1 MTISE
6 DDLKNP
12 VYWIRWSIN
21 SGLMTDQAK
30 DSLYGYAYLTH
41 QEVKSAEVS
50 IDIATKKVM
59 YDLYVSEQ
67 LYSAI
72 GKYRRLMRSEGII
85 SLWRVRRLMRR
96 YGNLELGNVLA
107 DFVKKLCGN
116 DWQTFVNIK
125 SEVDYVDSKGDGKT

>member
-6 DDLKNP
+6 DELKNP
-12 VYWIRWSIN
+12 IYWIRWSIN

-30 DSLYGYAYLTH
+30 DSLYGYAYLAH

-50 IDIATKKVM
+50 IDIAAKKVI
-59 YDLYVSEQ
+59 YNLYVSKR

-72 GKYRRLMRSEGII
+72 VKYRKLINSEGII
-85 SLWRVRRLMRR
+85 NLWRVRRLIRR

-107 DFVKKLCGN
+107 DFVGKLCGS